1 MNPAHVED
9 LLSEGKTW
17 KKLMKS
23 NSVHIARM
31 LGKSLYKTDVA
42 VEPDVDAAFNGR
54 VIRLFMEYCPLGDL
68 NQLLLRRKLK

>member
-1 MNPAHVED
+1 
-9 LLSEGKTW
+9 
-17 KKLMKS
+17 
-23 NSVHIARM
+23 M